1 MSEKNIIDIKEI
13 RRKQKKAKRTE
24 RKKKAKRE
32 ALSPRKKKQLKR
44 KLLTYLLIIVFLA
57 LTLGYSTYKI
67 ITLRVEKS
75 NLNEEKTK
83 LEQQRDELK
92 AEKKDVK
99 SSDYI
104 EKEAREQLH
113 LILPGEILYML
124 PSEDDSSEDGG
135 DK

>member
-1 MSEKNIIDIKEI
+1 MSEKNIIDIKAI
-13 RRKQKKAKRTE
+13 RRKQKKAKRSE
-24 RKKKAKRE
+24 RRRKAKRE
-32 ALSPRKKKQLKR
+32 PLSPRKKKQLKR
-44 KLLTYLLIIVFLA
+44 KALTYLLVIAFLV

-67 ITLRVEKS
+67 ITLRMEKS
-75 NLNEEKTK
+75 NLTEEKTK

-92 AEKKDVK
+92 DEKKDVK
-99 SSDYI
+99 STDYI

-124 PSEDDSSEDGG
+124 PGENDSSEDGG